1 MASSAIA
8 VAVEV
13 PPTPPPTTDV
23 TMQDGFSPNSG
34 GSPIP
39 REVNTS
45 RNQCLLP
52 LIESSTRVSLVK
64 SDAQPTSVTNDFLPS
79 DLLFSLKRMDNTGIQ
94 STPRARTPLSSAS
107 PQSTPSGGGTGGG
120 AARMLRAPANVWNSP
135 RNRGKLKHLTDAPP
149 CVCGAGRDISFL
161 YDSAPAEKKEENKVC
176 YEPFES
182 S

>member
-1 MASSAIA
+1 MASSALA
-8 VAVEV
+8 EP
-13 PPTPPPTTDV
+13 PPTPPP

-52 LIESSTRVSLVK
+52 LIESSGMVSLVK

-94 STPRARTPLSSAS
+94 STPRARTPISPAS
-107 PQSTPSGGGTGGG
+107 PRSTPSGGGVGSGGSGGGG
-120 AARMLRAPANVWNSP
+120 ARTLRAPANVWNSP

-161 YDSAPAEKKEENKVC
+161 YDSAPTETHKVVVGNI
-176 YEPFES
+176 PKFLI
-182 S
+182 